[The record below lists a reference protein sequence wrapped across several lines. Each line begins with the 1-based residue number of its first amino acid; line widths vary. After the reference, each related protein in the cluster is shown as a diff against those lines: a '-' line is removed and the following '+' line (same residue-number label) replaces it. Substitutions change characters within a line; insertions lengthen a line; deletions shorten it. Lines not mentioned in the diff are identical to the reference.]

1 MGMKLET
8 LHDPTLDETVHRAVL
23 PSGLTAYVVHKPE
36 FTRSYATI
44 GTRYGSVDT
53 HMGRDRRGKPIPDGT
68 AHFLEHK
75 MFETPDGDAFDLFA
89 AQGASANAYT
99 SFTNTQYLFGTSTNY
114 AANLRT
120 LFELVY
126 DLHLTPENVE
136 KEKGIIGQEIAMY
149 DDDPDWRLY
158 FGALQ
163 CLYKRNPLRI
173 DIAGTKKTIAP
184 ITMELLQEVHRTYYH
199 PRNMVLAAVSPEP
212 VETTLALAQ
221 EEMAKRRFGPAPLRR
236 PAPPRESRS
245 AARREWDLSLSVS
258 RPRLLLACKD
268 TTPGKTGGALLRH
281 EIASSIAL
289 DSLFGNSGSIYLAL
303 YEEGLIDESF
313 SSGYT
318 ADPGFAFA
326 LLLGETDDVPRLRK
340 MLDRELARV
349 RREGIPADAFE
360 RVRNKELG
368 GFARAFNSPQTIAH
382 VLTSNYLRGTT
393 IRDYREMLLKVTRR
407 EVDHRVNEIFEARGR
422 CYCTLMP
429 RK

>member
-1 MGMKLET
+1 MKVDV
-8 LHDPTLDETVHRAVL
+8 LHDPTLDETVHRAIL

-53 HMGRDRRGKPIPDGT
+53 RLGRDRKGKPIPDGT

-75 MFETPDGDAFDLFA
+75 MFETPEGDAFDKFA
-89 AQGASANAYT
+89 ALGASANAYT

-114 AANLRT
+114 AENLET
-120 LFELVY
+120 LFDLVY
-126 DLHLTPENVE
+126 DLHLTPASVD

-149 DDDPDWRLY
+149 DDDPDWRIY

-173 DIAGTKKTIAP
+173 DIAGTKQSIAP

-212 VETTLALAQ
+212 VKTTLEIAQ
-221 EEMAKRRFGPAPLRR
+221 RELGKRRFGAAPMRR
-236 PAPPRESRS
+236 PPAPRESRT
-245 AARREWDLSLSVS
+245 AAQRSWDLPLPVS
-258 RPRLLLACKD
+258 RSRLLLACKD
-268 TTPGKTGGALLRH
+268 AAATGMGKPLLRR
-281 EIASSIAL
+281 EIASAIAL
-289 DSLFGNSGSIYLAL
+289 DCLFGNSGSIYLAL

-318 ADPGFAFA
+318 ADPNFAFA
-326 LLLGETDDVPRLRK
+326 LVGGETDDLPRLRS
-340 MLDRELARV
+340 MLDGELTRA
-349 RREGIPADAFE
+349 RREGIDADAFE

-382 VLTSNYLRGTT
+382 VLTANYLRGTT
-393 IRDYREMLLKVTRR
+393 IRDYREMLLKVKRS
-407 EVDHRVNEIFEARGR
+407 EVNQRLREIFDPKGR
-422 CYCTLMP
+422 CYCTLRP
-429 RK
+429 Q